1 MTRRQF
7 NQLINEL
14 DGKSPFI
21 VLHRD
26 AVAPKYVG
34 VEVSKDG
41 MVYRYAIIGINDEY
55 KAKKALISKILG
67 IASYLNGNKPL
78 KKGLIRCIYGLRHHI
93 RYNAINDVV

>member
-34 VEVSKDG
+34 VEVSKEG
-41 MVYRYAIIGINDEY
+41 VVYNYSVISINDDY
-55 KAKKALISKILG
+55 KPKKVLISKLLS
-67 IASYLNGNKPL
+67 IADSINSNKDL
-78 KKGLIRCIYGLRHHI
+78 KK
-93 RYNAINDVV
+93 D

>member
-34 VEVSKDG
+34 VEISKEG
-41 MVYRYAIIGINDEY
+41 VVYNYSVISINDDY
-55 KAKKALISKILG
+55 KPKKVLISKLLS
-67 IASYLNGNKPL
+67 IADSINSNKDL
-78 KKGLIRCIYGLRHHI
+78 KK
-93 RYNAINDVV
+93 D

>member
-26 AVAPKYVG
+26 TVAPKYVG
-34 VEVSKDG
+34 VEISKEG
-41 MVYRYAIIGINDEY
+41 MVYNYSIISINDEY
-55 KAKKALISKILG
+55 KPKKALISKILG
-67 IASYLNGNKPL
+67 IASSLNGNKPL
-78 KKGLIRCIYGLRHHI
+78 KKG
-93 RYNAINDVV
+93 

>member
-21 VLHRD
+21 VLHKD

-34 VEVSKDG
+34 VEVSKEG
-41 MVYRYAIIGINDEY
+41 VVYNYSVISINDDY
-55 KAKKALISKILG
+55 KPKKVLISKLLS
-67 IASYLNGNKPL
+67 IADSINSNKDL
-78 KKGLIRCIYGLRHHI
+78 KRG
-93 RYNAINDVV
+93 

>member
-26 AVAPKYVG
+26 SVAPKYVG
-34 VEVSKDG
+34 VEVSKEG
-41 MVYRYAIIGINDEY
+41 VVNYSIISINDEY
-55 KAKKALISKILG
+55 KPKKALISKILG
-67 IASYLNGNKPL
+67 IADNLNGDSGL
-78 KKGLIRCIYGLRHHI
+78 KKG
-93 RYNAINDVV
+93 

>member
-26 AVAPKYVG
+26 TVAPKYMG
-34 VEVSKDG
+34 VEVSKEG
-41 MVYRYAIIGINDEY
+41 VVYNYSVISINDDY
-55 KAKKALISKILG
+55 KSKKALISKILS
-67 IASYLNGNKPL
+67 IADSINS
-78 KKGLIRCIYGLRHHI
+78 KKGLKE
-93 RYNAINDVV
+93 D

>member
-41 MVYRYAIIGINDEY
+41 MVYRYAI
-55 KAKKALISKILG
+55 LG

-78 KKGLIRCIYGLRHHI
+78 KKG
-93 RYNAINDVV
+93 

>member
-34 VEVSKDG
+34 VEVSRDG
-41 MVYRYAIIGINDEY
+41 MVYRYAIIGINDDY
-55 KAKKALISKILG
+55 KPKKALISKILS
-67 IASYLNGNKPL
+67 IADSLNSDKSL
-78 KKGLIRCIYGLRHHI
+78 KE
-93 RYNAINDVV
+93 D

>member
-26 AVAPKYVG
+26 SVAPKYVG
-34 VEVSKDG
+34 VEVSKEG
-41 MVYRYAIIGINDEY
+41 VVYNYSVISINDDY
-55 KAKKALISKILG
+55 KPKKVLISKLLS
-67 IASYLNGNKPL
+67 IADSINSNKD
-78 KKGLIRCIYGLRHHI
+78 LRK
-93 RYNAINDVV
+93 D

>member
-7 NQLINEL
+7 NQLMNEL

-26 AVAPKYVG
+26 AVAPRYVG

-41 MVYRYAIIGINDEY
+41 VVYRYAIIGINDDY
-55 KAKKALISKILG
+55 KPKKALISKILS
-67 IASYLNGNKPL
+67 IADSLDSDKSL
-78 KKGLIRCIYGLRHHI
+78 KE
-93 RYNAINDVV
+93 D

>member
-26 AVAPKYVG
+26 VVAPKYVG
-34 VEVSKDG
+34 VEISKEG
-41 MVYRYAIIGINDEY
+41 VVYNYSVISINDDY
-55 KAKKALISKILG
+55 KPKKVLISKLLS
-67 IASYLNGNKPL
+67 IADSINSNKDF
-78 KKGLIRCIYGLRHHI
+78 KK
-93 RYNAINDVV
+93 D

>member
-55 KAKKALISKILG
+55 KAKLDVFMACG
-67 IASYLNGNKPL
+67 I
-78 KKGLIRCIYGLRHHI
+78 IYDI
-93 RYNAINDVV
+93 MP

>member
-14 DGKSPFI
+14 DSKNPFI

-34 VEVSKDG
+34 VEVSKEG
-41 MVYRYAIIGINDEY
+41 VVYNYSVISINDDY
-55 KAKKALISKILG
+55 KPKKALISKILS
-67 IASYLNGNKPL
+67 IADSLNSDKSL
-78 KKGLIRCIYGLRHHI
+78 KG
-93 RYNAINDVV
+93 D

>member
-34 VEVSKDG
+34 VEVSKEG
-41 MVYRYAIIGINDEY
+41 VVYNYSVISINDDY
-55 KAKKALISKILG
+55 KPKKVLISKLLS
-67 IASYLNGNKPL
+67 IADSINSNKDL
-78 KKGLIRCIYGLRHHI
+78 KKG
-93 RYNAINDVV
+93 

>member
-14 DGKSPFI
+14 EGKSPFI

-34 VEVSKDG
+34 VEVSKEG
-41 MVYRYAIIGINDEY
+41 AVYNFSIISINDDY
-55 KAKKALISKILG
+55 KPKKALISKILS
-67 IASYLNGNKPL
+67 IADNLSSD
-78 KKGLIRCIYGLRHHI
+78 KGLKE
-93 RYNAINDVV
+93 D

>member
-41 MVYRYAIIGINDEY
+41 MVYRYAIIDEY

-78 KKGLIRCIYGLRHHI
+78 KKG
-93 RYNAINDVV
+93 

>member
-21 VLHRD
+21 VLHKD

-34 VEVSKDG
+34 VEVSKEG
-41 MVYRYAIIGINDEY
+41 VVYNYSVISINDDY
-55 KAKKALISKILG
+55 KPKKALISKLLS
-67 IASYLNGNKPL
+67 IANSLNNDKGL
-78 KKGLIRCIYGLRHHI
+78 KK
-93 RYNAINDVV
+93 D

>member
-1 MTRRQF
+1 M
-7 NQLINEL
+7 
-14 DGKSPFI
+14 
-21 VLHRD
+21 
-26 AVAPKYVG
+26 G

-78 KKGLIRCIYGLRHHI
+78 KRV
-93 RYNAINDVV
+93 N

>member
-26 AVAPKYVG
+26 VVAPKYVEISKEG
-34 VEVSKDG
+34 V
-41 MVYRYAIIGINDEY
+41 VYNYSVISINDDY
-55 KAKKALISKILG
+55 KPKKVLISKLLS
-67 IASYLNGNKPL
+67 IADSINSNKGL
-78 KKGLIRCIYGLRHHI
+78 KK
-93 RYNAINDVV
+93 D

>member
-55 KAKKALISKILG
+55 KPKSP
-67 IASYLNGNKPL
+67 YFEN
-78 KKGLIRCIYGLRHHI
+78 IRHS
-93 RYNAINDVV
+93 